1 MKNLLSE
8 NMLRFGTK
16 NLSEAAQR
24 ELTLKS
30 IMETINAYGLH
41 RAVRQRLT
49 EQSPKAGATVKVTS
63 PSKGLINAPVPT
75 DSKTLGEASRIIG
88 ELMKAMKG
96 AGTDDAAASAAIYSI
111 NTPQIYY
118 AVLWKLKY
126 STNVKATMGYNYNLV
141 GDFLSTDMTY
151 AKGQRP
157 GAKLGDPDA
166 PKSPGAIF
174 QTLMGT
180 TAQYAD
186 YERHLQQFNEMEDI
200 AVERFGSSD

>member
-88 ELMKAMKG
+88 ELMK
-96 AGTDDAAASAAIYSI
+96 
-111 NTPQIYY
+111 Q
-118 AVLWKLKY
+118 
-126 STNVKATMGYNYNLV
+126 
-141 GDFLSTDMTY
+141 
-151 AKGQRP
+151 
-157 GAKLGDPDA
+157 
-166 PKSPGAIF
+166 
-174 QTLMGT
+174 
-180 TAQYAD
+180 
-186 YERHLQQFNEMEDI
+186 
-200 AVERFGSSD
+200 